1 MKNLKSGVKML
12 TINRR
17 ETALDILRLLATL
30 SVITFHI
37 CSGTMRVIPS
47 NSFNYI
53 VMNSLFSMI
62 TWCVPIF
69 VIISGGLFLNPKREF
84 TINKLFTKYIKRFVV
99 AFSFW
104 TIIYQIFYYAN
115 AIFTGGNTLNW
126 KGYLYEAIKGPY
138 HMWYLYMVIG
148 LYVMT
153 PILRK
158 ITENKSITEYLIV
171 VFLVFSILQNYGVNI
186 PVIGNLILSIMTKLS
201 LPLGATYI
209 GYFILGFY
217 LKTFDIPRKL
227 EYALYIL
234 AVLLLIFNCL
244 VFSVPALKTIS
255 EIWPV
260 NFLMPNIIV
269 ESAGIYTF
277 FVKRVSKIKF
287 RERTVKIFTKLT
299 EYSFG
304 VYLVHALIIALID
317 STDWIPVSTS
327 PFLRVPLLTILIY
340 GISLLVTIVIR
351 KVPLIGKNIT

>member
-1 MKNLKSGVKML
+1 ML
-12 TINRR
+12 TKNRR

-53 VMNSLFSMI
+53 VTNSLFSMI

-69 VIISGGLFLNPKREF
+69 VMISGGLFLNPKREF
-84 TINKLFTKYIKRFVV
+84 TINKLFTKNIKRFVV

-104 TIIYQIFYYAN
+104 TIIYQIFYHAN

-209 GYFILGFY
+209 GYFILGYYIKNFN
-217 LKTFDIPRKL
+217 IPRKI
-227 EYALYIL
+227 EYVLYIST
-234 AVLLLIFNCL
+234 ALLLIFNCL
-244 VFSVPALKTIS
+244 VFSIDALKDIS
-255 EIWPV
+255 EIWSV
-260 NFLMPNIIV
+260 KYLMPNIII
-269 ESAGIYTF
+269 ESVGIYTF
-277 FVKRVSKIKF
+277 FVKKASKIKF
-287 RERTVKIFTKLT
+287 SERTVKIFSKLT
-299 EYSFG
+299 EYGFG
-304 VYLVHALIIALID
+304 VYLVHALINELVELTGWTAVTI
-317 STDWIPVSTS
+317 S
-327 PFLRVPLLTILIY
+327 PFVSVPLLTFIVY

-351 KVPLIGKNIT
+351 KIPFIGKNIT